1 MSEPEA
7 DLLPTVT
14 LQHRY
19 GEQRL
24 LANRADYIHEKDG
37 RFSNWLL
44 TDDDPEVQPPP
55 CQSAPCQSA
64 ACQSTPAPALPPA
77 PVVPHGAQRP
87 GKRHR
92 RGRRK

>member
-7 DLLPTVT
+7 DLLPYVT

-24 LANRADYIHEKDG
+24 LANREDYIHRKDG
-37 RFSNWLL
+37 QFRNWLL
-44 TDDDPEVQPPP
+44 SDKDPELQPPP
-55 CQSAPCQSA
+55 CPSATCQFPSVLE
-64 ACQSTPAPALPPA
+64 LPPA
-77 PVVPHGAQRP
+77 PAIHQGAARR
-87 GKRHR
+87 GNRHI

>member
-1 MSEPEA
+1 MPEPEA

-24 LANRADYIHEKDG
+24 LVNRTDYIRGKDG
-37 RFSNWLL
+37 RFRDWLL
-44 TDDDPEVQPPP
+44 ADGDPALQPPP
-55 CQSAPCQSA
+55 CRSLPG
-64 ACQSTPAPALPPA
+64 TAPAATA
-77 PVVPHGAQRP
+77 PVVPPAPARTGR
-87 GKRHR
+87 RHR

>member
-44 TDDDPEVQPPP
+44 ADDDPEVQPPP
-55 CQSAPCQSA
+55 CQSAP
-64 ACQSTPAPALPPA
+64 PPALPPA
-77 PVVPHGAQRP
+77 PAIPQGTHRS

>member
-37 RFSNWLL
+37 RFSDWLL
-44 TDDDPEVQPPP
+44 SDDDPEVQPPP

-64 ACQSTPAPALPPA
+64 PAPALPPA
-77 PVVPHGAQRP
+77 PAIPPVIPSGPGRP

>member
-19 GEQRL
+19 CEQRL

-37 RFSNWLL
+37 RFRNWLL
-44 TDDDPEVQPPP
+44 SDDDPEVQPPP

-64 ACQSTPAPALPPA
+64 PA
-77 PVVPHGAQRP
+77 PVVAMPTPPMSGPPPTPVRP
-87 GKRHR
+87 GKRRR

>member
-1 MSEPEA
+1 MPEPEA

-24 LANRADYIHEKDG
+24 LVNRTDYIRGKNG
-37 RFSNWLL
+37 RFRNWLL
-44 TDDDPEVQPPP
+44 ADDDPALQPPP
-55 CQSAPCQSA
+55 CPSLPCPSGPVPAAPA
-64 ACQSTPAPALPPA
+64 QSTPVVPPA
-77 PVVPHGAQRP
+77 PARSGR
-87 GKRHR
+87 RHR

>member
-55 CQSAPCQSA
+55 CQS
-64 ACQSTPAPALPPA
+64 TPVPALPPTPA
-77 PVVPHGAQRP
+77 IPQGAHRP
-87 GKRHR
+87 GKRRR

>member
-55 CQSAPCQSA
+55 CQSA

-77 PVVPHGAQRP
+77 PVVPHGTQRP